1 MTLALSITLNV
12 NSTWVSTSFFLRLFK
27 TYYLPYCNLVQ
38 GIYYIYHD
46 WRLDNQWWHRPLK
59 MATTVY
65 EREISFAATQ
75 TGELSRRLTER
86 KKKEQNGARKAR
98 VAVYI
103 PQGIYDVWD
112 VQKIRHKHA
121 KNSTTTWIRAKATG
135 TPTQGLVSTWRMRTA
150 ISPELFLISM
160 G

>member
-75 TGELSRRLTER
+75 TGELSRRLTEKR
-86 KKKEQNGARKAR
+86 TEWCSEGKDGRLYTTRHLRRLRRTENKAQTCYKQYDNLNKSKSHR
-98 VAVYI
+98 YTNSRPSQYLTHAHSHITRAVS
-103 PQGIYDVWD
+103 D
-112 VQKIRHKHA
+112 
-121 KNSTTTWIRAKATG
+121 
-135 TPTQGLVSTWRMRTA
+135 
-150 ISPELFLISM
+150 
-160 G
+160 